1 MIDFHAHLDDEKI
14 LPFLDEI
21 IKRAKDTGVSLIISP
36 NVNLDSALKI
46 IEISK
51 KFENVLPMIGIHPS
65 EIDNFKD
72 ENLNQLEYFIKK
84 EKIIGIGEIGLDYT
98 YKTDKN
104 KQKEIFEKQLQL
116 AEKYKLPVVLHIRE
130 TFNDIFEIL
139 KNFKVIPIW
148 HSCTGNLE
156 EVEKFLEI
164 GGFIS
169 FSGIITFKNASRL
182 REIVKIVPLERIFL
196 ETDSP
201 YLTPEP
207 YRGKINEPAY
217 IKFVYQK
224 VVEIRKIEFE
234 EETSLKLDQEDINKI
249 SYFTVIKNINKLVHV
264 YLLEKD
270 FGNLENFKP
279 YMISIKIP
287 FHNKKII
294 IPEVDKIGY
303 FDLSLAKEKLVVYQ
317 KILVDKLLNYINS
330 QSK

>member
-36 NVNLDSALKI
+36 SINLNSALKI

-65 EIDNFKD
+65 EVDNFKD
-72 ENLNQLEYFIKK
+72 EDLNQLEDFIKK

-139 KNFKVIPIW
+139 KNFKVVPIW

-169 FSGIITFKNASRL
+169 FSGIITFKNANRL

-207 YRGKINEPAY
+207 YRGKINEPSY

-224 VVEIRKIEFE
+224 VAE
-234 EETSLKLDQEDINKI
+234 
-249 SYFTVIKNINKLVHV
+249 IKNIEI
-264 YLLEKD
+264 EKASNIIRNN
-270 FGNLENFKP
+270 FENLFK
-279 YMISIKIP
+279 I
-287 FHNKKII
+287 
-294 IPEVDKIGY
+294 
-303 FDLSLAKEKLVVYQ
+303 
-317 KILVDKLLNYINS
+317 
-330 QSK
+330 

>member
-1 MIDFHAHLDDEKI
+1 MIDFHAHLDDKKI

-21 IKRAKDTGVSLIISP
+21 IKRAKDDGVGLIVSP
-36 NVNLDSALKI
+36 SVNLDSALKI
-46 IEISK
+46 IEISN
-51 KFENVLPMIGIHPS
+51 KFENILPMIGIHPS

-104 KQKEIFEKQLQL
+104 KQKEIFKKQLQL

-148 HSCTGNLE
+148 HSCTGNLK

-207 YRGKINEPAY
+207 YRGKINEPAFV
-217 IKFVYQK
+217 KFVYQK
-224 VVEIRKIEFE
+224 VAE
-234 EETSLKLDQEDINKI
+234 
-249 SYFTVIKNINKLVHV
+249 IKNIEI
-264 YLLEKD
+264 EKVSNIIRNN
-270 FGNLENFKP
+270 FENLFK
-279 YMISIKIP
+279 I
-287 FHNKKII
+287 
-294 IPEVDKIGY
+294 
-303 FDLSLAKEKLVVYQ
+303 
-317 KILVDKLLNYINS
+317 
-330 QSK
+330 

>member
-1 MIDFHAHLDDEKI
+1 MIDFHSHLDDEKI

-21 IKRAKDTGVSLIISP
+21 IKRAKDTGVSLIVSP
-36 NVNLDSALKI
+36 SVNLDSAIKI

-65 EIDNFKD
+65 EIDNF
-72 ENLNQLEYFIKK
+72 ENEDLNQLEDLIKK

-104 KQKEIFEKQLQL
+104 RQKEIFEKQLQL

-139 KNFKVIPIW
+139 KKFKVVPIW

-156 EVEKFLEI
+156 EVEKFLEY

-169 FSGIITFKNASRL
+169 FSGIITFKNANKV

-201 YLTPEP
+201 YLTPES

-224 VVEIRKIEFE
+224 VAEIRKIEFE
-234 EETSLKLDQEDINKI
+234 KLDI
-249 SYFTVIKNINKLVHV
+249 VIEN
-264 YLLEKD
+264 
-270 FGNLENFKP
+270 NFK
-279 YMISIKIP
+279 
-287 FHNKKII
+287 
-294 IPEVDKIGY
+294 
-303 FDLSLAKEKLVVYQ
+303 KLFQ
-317 KILVDKLLNYINS
+317 F
-330 QSK
+330 

>member
-36 NVNLDSALKI
+36 SVNLDSALKI
-46 IEISK
+46 IEIYK

-65 EIDNFKD
+65 EIENFNDKD
-72 ENLNQLEYFIKK
+72 LDQLEDFIKK

-116 AEKYKLPVVLHIRE
+116 AEKYKLPLVLHIRE
-130 TFNDIFEIL
+130 TFNDVFEIL
-139 KNFKVIPIW
+139 KNFKVVPIW
-148 HSCTGNLE
+148 HSCSGNLE

-169 FSGIITFKNASRL
+169 FSGIITFKNANRL

-207 YRGKINEPAY
+207 YRSKINEPAY
-217 IKFVYQK
+217 VKFIYQQ
-224 VVEIRKIEFE
+224 VAE
-234 EETSLKLDQEDINKI
+234 
-249 SYFTVIKNINKLVHV
+249 IKNIEI
-264 YLLEKD
+264 EKIED
-270 FGNLENFKP
+270 FIDNNFKNLF
-279 YMISIKIP
+279 Y
-287 FHNKKII
+287 
-294 IPEVDKIGY
+294 
-303 FDLSLAKEKLVVYQ
+303 VV
-317 KILVDKLLNYINS
+317 
-330 QSK
+330 

>member
-36 NVNLDSALKI
+36 SVNLDSALKI

-72 ENLNQLEYFIKK
+72 EDFNYLEDFIKK

-116 AEKYKLPVVLHIRE
+116 AEKYKLAVVLHIRE
-130 TFNDIFEIL
+130 IFNDVFEIL
-139 KNFKVIPIW
+139 KNFKVVPIW

-224 VVEIRKIEFE
+224 VAE
-234 EETSLKLDQEDINKI
+234 
-249 SYFTVIKNINKLVHV
+249 IKNIEI
-264 YLLEKD
+264 EKVSNIIRNN
-270 FGNLENFKP
+270 FENLFK
-279 YMISIKIP
+279 I
-287 FHNKKII
+287 
-294 IPEVDKIGY
+294 
-303 FDLSLAKEKLVVYQ
+303 
-317 KILVDKLLNYINS
+317 
-330 QSK
+330 

>member
-21 IKRAKDTGVSLIISP
+21 IKRAEDAGVSLIISP
-36 NVNLDSALKI
+36 SINLDSALKI

-72 ENLNQLEYFIKK
+72 EDLNQLEDFIKK

-130 TFNDIFEIL
+130 TFNDVFEIL
-139 KNFKVIPIW
+139 KNFKVVPIW

-169 FSGIITFKNASRL
+169 FSGIITFKNANRL

-196 ETDSP
+196 ETDTP

-207 YRGKINEPAY
+207 CRGKINEPAY
-217 IKFVYQK
+217 VKFIYQQ
-224 VVEIRKIEFE
+224 VAE
-234 EETSLKLDQEDINKI
+234 
-249 SYFTVIKNINKLVHV
+249 IKNIEI
-264 YLLEKD
+264 EKIED
-270 FGNLENFKP
+270 FIDNNFKNLF
-279 YMISIKIP
+279 Y
-287 FHNKKII
+287 
-294 IPEVDKIGY
+294 
-303 FDLSLAKEKLVVYQ
+303 VV
-317 KILVDKLLNYINS
+317 
-330 QSK
+330 

>member
-1 MIDFHAHLDDEKI
+1 MIDFHAHLDDKKI

-21 IKRAKDTGVSLIISP
+21 IKRAKDDGVNLIISP
-36 NVNLDSALKI
+36 SVNLDSALKI
-46 IEISK
+46 IEISN
-51 KFENVLPMIGIHPS
+51 KFENILPMIGIHPS

-130 TFNDIFEIL
+130 TFNDVFEIL
-139 KNFKVIPIW
+139 KNFKVVPIW
-148 HSCTGNLE
+148 HSCSGNLE

-169 FSGIITFKNASRL
+169 FSGIITFKNANRL

-196 ETDSP
+196 ETDST

-217 IKFVYQK
+217 VKFIYQQVAEIKN
-224 VVEIRKIEFE
+224 IEFE
-234 EETSLKLDQEDINKI
+234 KLDI
-249 SYFTVIKNINKLVHV
+249 VIEN
-264 YLLEKD
+264 
-270 FGNLENFKP
+270 NFK
-279 YMISIKIP
+279 
-287 FHNKKII
+287 
-294 IPEVDKIGY
+294 
-303 FDLSLAKEKLVVYQ
+303 KLFQ
-317 KILVDKLLNYINS
+317 F
-330 QSK
+330 

>member
-36 NVNLDSALKI
+36 SVNLDSALKI

-72 ENLNQLEYFIKK
+72 EDFNHLEDFIKK

-116 AEKYKLPVVLHIRE
+116 AEKYKLPLVLHIRE

-224 VVEIRKIEFE
+224 VAE
-234 EETSLKLDQEDINKI
+234 
-249 SYFTVIKNINKLVHV
+249 IKNIEIGKVSNIIRNNF
-264 YLLEKD
+264 E
-270 FGNLENFKP
+270 NLFK
-279 YMISIKIP
+279 I
-287 FHNKKII
+287 
-294 IPEVDKIGY
+294 
-303 FDLSLAKEKLVVYQ
+303 
-317 KILVDKLLNYINS
+317 
-330 QSK
+330 

>member
-234 EETSLKLDQEDINKI
+234 KLDI
-249 SYFTVIKNINKLVHV
+249 VIEN
-264 YLLEKD
+264 
-270 FGNLENFKP
+270 NFK
-279 YMISIKIP
+279 
-287 FHNKKII
+287 
-294 IPEVDKIGY
+294 
-303 FDLSLAKEKLVVYQ
+303 KLFQ
-317 KILVDKLLNYINS
+317 F
-330 QSK
+330 

>member
-1 MIDFHAHLDDEKI
+1 MIDFHAHLDDKKI

-21 IKRAKDTGVSLIISP
+21 IKRAKDDGVGLIISP
-36 NVNLDSALKI
+36 SVNLDSALKI

-65 EIDNFKD
+65 EIDNFRG

-104 KQKEIFEKQLQL
+104 KQKEIFKKQLQL

-148 HSCTGNLE
+148 HSFAGNLE

-207 YRGKINEPAY
+207 YRGKINEPSY

-224 VVEIRKIEFE
+224 VSE
-234 EETSLKLDQEDINKI
+234 
-249 SYFTVIKNINKLVHV
+249 IKNIEI
-264 YLLEKD
+264 EKVSNIIRNN
-270 FGNLENFKP
+270 FENLFK
-279 YMISIKIP
+279 I
-287 FHNKKII
+287 
-294 IPEVDKIGY
+294 
-303 FDLSLAKEKLVVYQ
+303 
-317 KILVDKLLNYINS
+317 
-330 QSK
+330 

>member
-1 MIDFHAHLDDEKI
+1 
-14 LPFLDEI
+14 
-21 IKRAKDTGVSLIISP
+21 
-36 NVNLDSALKI
+36 
-46 IEISK
+46 
-51 KFENVLPMIGIHPS
+51 
-65 EIDNFKD
+65 
-72 ENLNQLEYFIKK
+72 
-84 EKIIGIGEIGLDYT
+84 
-98 YKTDKN
+98 
-104 KQKEIFEKQLQL
+104 
-116 AEKYKLPVVLHIRE
+116 
-130 TFNDIFEIL
+130 L

-234 EETSLKLDQEDINKI
+234 KLDI
-249 SYFTVIKNINKLVHV
+249 VIEN
-264 YLLEKD
+264 
-270 FGNLENFKP
+270 NFK
-279 YMISIKIP
+279 
-287 FHNKKII
+287 
-294 IPEVDKIGY
+294 
-303 FDLSLAKEKLVVYQ
+303 KLFQ
-317 KILVDKLLNYINS
+317 F
-330 QSK
+330 

>member
-21 IKRAKDTGVSLIISP
+21 IKRAKDAGVSLIISP
-36 NVNLDSALKI
+36 SINLNSALKI

-51 KFENVLPMIGIHPS
+51 KFENVLPMTGIHPS
-65 EIDNFKD
+65 EVDNFKD
-72 ENLNQLEYFIKK
+72 EDLYQLEDFIKK

-130 TFNDIFEIL
+130 TFSDVFEIL
-139 KNFKVIPIW
+139 KNFKVIPVW
-148 HSCTGNLE
+148 HSCSGNLE

-169 FSGIITFKNASRL
+169 FSGIITFKNANRL

-224 VVEIRKIEFE
+224 VAE
-234 EETSLKLDQEDINKI
+234 
-249 SYFTVIKNINKLVHV
+249 IKNIEIGKISNII
-264 YLLEKD
+264 
-270 FGNLENFKP
+270 GNNFENLFK
-279 YMISIKIP
+279 I
-287 FHNKKII
+287 
-294 IPEVDKIGY
+294 
-303 FDLSLAKEKLVVYQ
+303 
-317 KILVDKLLNYINS
+317 
-330 QSK
+330 

>member
-1 MIDFHAHLDDEKI
+1 MIDFHSHLDDEKI

-21 IKRAKDTGVSLIISP
+21 IKRAKDTGVSLIVSP
-36 NVNLDSALKI
+36 SVNLDSAIKI

-65 EIDNFKD
+65 EIDNF
-72 ENLNQLEYFIKK
+72 ENEDLNQLEDLIKK
-84 EKIIGIGEIGLDYT
+84 EKIIGIGEMGLDYT

-139 KNFKVIPIW
+139 KKFKVIPIW

-156 EVEKFLEI
+156 EVEKFLEY

-169 FSGIITFKNASRL
+169 FSGIITFKNANKV
-182 REIVKIVPLERIFL
+182 REIVKIVPLEKIFL

-207 YRGKINEPAY
+207 YRGKINEPANV
-217 IKFVYQK
+217 KFVYQK
-224 VVEIRKIEFE
+224 VAE
-234 EETSLKLDQEDINKI
+234 
-249 SYFTVIKNINKLVHV
+249 IKNIEI
-264 YLLEKD
+264 EK
-270 FGNLENFKP
+270 
-279 YMISIKIP
+279 IS
-287 FHNKKII
+287 NII
-294 IPEVDKIGY
+294 INNFENLFKI
-303 FDLSLAKEKLVVYQ
+303 
-317 KILVDKLLNYINS
+317 
-330 QSK
+330 

>member
-14 LPFLDEI
+14 LPFLAEI
-21 IKRAKDTGVSLIISP
+21 IKRAKDAGVNLIISP
-36 NVNLDSALKI
+36 SVNLNSALKI
-46 IEISK
+46 IKISK

-65 EIDNFKD
+65 EVDNSNDKD
-72 ENLNQLEYFIKK
+72 LDQLEDFIKK

-116 AEKYKLPVVLHIRE
+116 AEKYRLPVVLHIRG

-139 KNFKVIPIW
+139 KNFKVVPIW

-156 EVEKFLEI
+156 EIEKFLEI

-169 FSGIITFKNASRL
+169 FSGIITFKNANRL
-182 REIVKIVPLERIFL
+182 REIVKIIPLERIFL

-224 VVEIRKIEFE
+224 VAE
-234 EETSLKLDQEDINKI
+234 
-249 SYFTVIKNINKLVHV
+249 IKNIEI
-264 YLLEKD
+264 EKVSTIIRNN
-270 FGNLENFKP
+270 FENLFK
-279 YMISIKIP
+279 I
-287 FHNKKII
+287 
-294 IPEVDKIGY
+294 
-303 FDLSLAKEKLVVYQ
+303 
-317 KILVDKLLNYINS
+317 
-330 QSK
+330 

>member
-1 MIDFHAHLDDEKI
+1 MIDFHAHLDDKKI

-21 IKRAKDTGVSLIISP
+21 IKRAINSGVNLIIAPSVDL
-36 NVNLDSALKI
+36 NSAFKV

-51 KFENVLPMIGIHPS
+51 KFEKVLPMIGIHPS

-72 ENLNQLEYFIKK
+72 EDLNQLEDFIKK

-104 KQKEIFEKQLQL
+104 KQKEIFKKQLQL

-139 KNFKVIPIW
+139 KNFKVVPIW
-148 HSCTGNLE
+148 HSCTGSLE

-169 FSGIITFKNASRL
+169 FSGIITFKNASKL
-182 REIVKIVPLERIFL
+182 REIAKIVSLERIFL

-207 YRGKINEPAY
+207 YRGKINEPVY
-217 IKFVYQK
+217 VKFVYQK
-224 VVEIRKIEFE
+224 VAE
-234 EETSLKLDQEDINKI
+234 
-249 SYFTVIKNINKLVHV
+249 IKNIEI
-264 YLLEKD
+264 EKISNIIRNN
-270 FGNLENFKP
+270 FENLFK
-279 YMISIKIP
+279 I
-287 FHNKKII
+287 
-294 IPEVDKIGY
+294 
-303 FDLSLAKEKLVVYQ
+303 
-317 KILVDKLLNYINS
+317 
-330 QSK
+330 

>member
-21 IKRAKDTGVSLIISP
+21 IKRAKDAGVNLIISP
-36 NVNLDSALKI
+36 SVNLNSALKI

-65 EIDNFKD
+65 EVDNFKD
-72 ENLNQLEYFIKK
+72 EDLNQLEDFIKK

-130 TFNDIFEIL
+130 TFNDVFEIL
-139 KNFKVIPIW
+139 KNFKVVPIW

-169 FSGIITFKNASRL
+169 FSGIITFKKANRM
-182 REIVKIVPLERIFL
+182 REIVKILPLERIFL
-196 ETDSP
+196 ESDSP

-217 IKFVYQK
+217 IKFVYKK
-224 VVEIRKIEFE
+224 VAE
-234 EETSLKLDQEDINKI
+234 
-249 SYFTVIKNINKLVHV
+249 IKNIEIGKISNII
-264 YLLEKD
+264 
-270 FGNLENFKP
+270 GNNFENLFK
-279 YMISIKIP
+279 I
-287 FHNKKII
+287 
-294 IPEVDKIGY
+294 
-303 FDLSLAKEKLVVYQ
+303 
-317 KILVDKLLNYINS
+317 
-330 QSK
+330 

>member
-21 IKRAKDTGVSLIISP
+21 IKRAKDTGLNLIISP
-36 NVNLDSALKI
+36 SVNLDSAFKI

-51 KFENVLPMIGIHPS
+51 KFENVSPMIGIHPS

-72 ENLNQLEYFIKK
+72 ADLNQLEDFIKK

-130 TFNDIFEIL
+130 TFNDVFEIL
-139 KNFKVIPIW
+139 KNFKVVPIW

-169 FSGIITFKNASRL
+169 FSGIITFKNANRL

-217 IKFVYQK
+217 VKFIYQQ
-224 VVEIRKIEFE
+224 VAE
-234 EETSLKLDQEDINKI
+234 
-249 SYFTVIKNINKLVHV
+249 IKNIEI
-264 YLLEKD
+264 EKIEYFID
-270 FGNLENFKP
+270 NNFKNLF
-279 YMISIKIP
+279 Y
-287 FHNKKII
+287 
-294 IPEVDKIGY
+294 
-303 FDLSLAKEKLVVYQ
+303 VV
-317 KILVDKLLNYINS
+317 
-330 QSK
+330 

>member
-21 IKRAKDTGVSLIISP
+21 IKRAKDAGVSLIISP
-36 NVNLDSALKI
+36 SVNLNSALKI

-51 KFENVLPMIGIHPS
+51 KFENVLSMIGIHPS
-65 EIDNFKD
+65 EIYNFNDK
-72 ENLNQLEYFIKK
+72 NLNKLEDFIRK

-104 KQKEIFEKQLQL
+104 KQKEIFKKQLQL

-130 TFNDIFEIL
+130 TFDDIFEIL
-139 KNFKVIPIW
+139 KNFKIVPIW

-207 YRGKINEPAY
+207 YRGKINEPSY

-224 VVEIRKIEFE
+224 VAEIRKIEIE
-234 EETSLKLDQEDINKI
+234 KLDI
-249 SYFTVIKNINKLVHV
+249 VIEN
-264 YLLEKD
+264 
-270 FGNLENFKP
+270 NFK
-279 YMISIKIP
+279 
-287 FHNKKII
+287 
-294 IPEVDKIGY
+294 
-303 FDLSLAKEKLVVYQ
+303 KLFQ
-317 KILVDKLLNYINS
+317 F
-330 QSK
+330 

>member
-21 IKRAKDTGVSLIISP
+21 IKRAKDAGVSLIISP
-36 NVNLDSALKI
+36 SVNLNSAFKI

-65 EIDNFKD
+65 EVYNFKD
-72 ENLNQLEYFIKK
+72 EDLDQLEDFIKK

-130 TFNDIFEIL
+130 TFNEIFEIL

-169 FSGIITFKNASRL
+169 FSGIITFKNANRL
-182 REIVKIVPLERIFL
+182 REIAKIVPLERIFL

-224 VVEIRKIEFE
+224 VAE
-234 EETSLKLDQEDINKI
+234 
-249 SYFTVIKNINKLVHV
+249 IKNIEIGKISNIIRNNF
-264 YLLEKD
+264 E
-270 FGNLENFKP
+270 NLFR
-279 YMISIKIP
+279 I
-287 FHNKKII
+287 
-294 IPEVDKIGY
+294 
-303 FDLSLAKEKLVVYQ
+303 
-317 KILVDKLLNYINS
+317 
-330 QSK
+330 

>member
-14 LPFLDEI
+14 LPFLAEI
-21 IKRAKDTGVSLIISP
+21 IKRAKDAGVNLIISP
-36 NVNLDSALKI
+36 SVNLNSALKI

-65 EIDNFKD
+65 EVDNSNDKD
-72 ENLNQLEYFIKK
+72 LDQLEDFIKK

-116 AEKYKLPVVLHIRE
+116 AEKYRLPVVLHIRG

-139 KNFKVIPIW
+139 KNFKVVPIW
-148 HSCTGNLE
+148 HSYTGNLE
-156 EVEKFLEI
+156 EIEKFLEI

-169 FSGIITFKNASRL
+169 FSGIITFKNANRL
-182 REIVKIVPLERIFL
+182 REIVKIIPLERIFL

-224 VVEIRKIEFE
+224 VAE
-234 EETSLKLDQEDINKI
+234 
-249 SYFTVIKNINKLVHV
+249 IKNIEI
-264 YLLEKD
+264 EKVSTIIRNN
-270 FGNLENFKP
+270 FENLFK
-279 YMISIKIP
+279 I
-287 FHNKKII
+287 
-294 IPEVDKIGY
+294 
-303 FDLSLAKEKLVVYQ
+303 
-317 KILVDKLLNYINS
+317 
-330 QSK
+330 

>member
-1 MIDFHAHLDDEKI
+1 MIDFHVHLDDEKI

-21 IKRAKDTGVSLIISP
+21 IKRAKDAGVRLIVSP
-36 NVNLDSALKI
+36 SVNLDSALKI

-51 KFENVLPMIGIHPS
+51 KFENVLTMIGIHPS
-65 EIDNFKD
+65 EIDNLTDKD
-72 ENLNQLEYFIKK
+72 LYQLENSIKK

-104 KQKEIFEKQLQL
+104 KQKEIFENQLHL

-139 KNFKVIPIW
+139 KNFKIVPIW

-156 EVEKFLEI
+156 EVEKFLEY

-169 FSGIITFKNASRL
+169 FSGIITFKNANKL

-207 YRGKINEPAY
+207 YRGKINEPAF
-217 IKFVYQK
+217 IKFIYQK
-224 VVEIRKIEFE
+224 VAEIKNIEFE
-234 EETSLKLDQEDINKI
+234 EI
-249 SYFTVIKNINKLVHV
+249 
-264 YLLEKD
+264 
-270 FGNLENFKP
+270 ENF
-279 YMISIKIP
+279 IDNN
-287 FHNKKII
+287 FKKL
-294 IPEVDKIGY
+294 
-303 FDLSLAKEKLVVYQ
+303 FKL
-317 KILVDKLLNYINS
+317 
-330 QSK
+330 

>member
-14 LPFLDEI
+14 LHFLDEI
-21 IKRAKDTGVSLIISP
+21 IKRAIDSDVNLIISP
-36 NVNLDSALKI
+36 SVNLDSALKI

-65 EIDNFKD
+65 EIDNFKNED
-72 ENLNQLEYFIKK
+72 LNQLEDFIKK

-139 KNFKVIPIW
+139 KKFKVIPIW

-156 EVEKFLEI
+156 EVEKFLEY

-169 FSGIITFKNASRL
+169 FSGIITFKNANRL

-207 YRGKINEPAY
+207 YRDKINEPAY

-224 VVEIRKIEFE
+224 VAE
-234 EETSLKLDQEDINKI
+234 
-249 SYFTVIKNINKLVHV
+249 IKNIEI
-264 YLLEKD
+264 EKVSNIIRNN
-270 FGNLENFKP
+270 FENLFK
-279 YMISIKIP
+279 I
-287 FHNKKII
+287 
-294 IPEVDKIGY
+294 
-303 FDLSLAKEKLVVYQ
+303 
-317 KILVDKLLNYINS
+317 
-330 QSK
+330 

>member
-21 IKRAKDTGVSLIISP
+21 IKRAKDSGVSLIVSP
-36 NVNLDSALKI
+36 SVNLDSALKI

-65 EIDNFKD
+65 EVDNSNDK
-72 ENLNQLEYFIKK
+72 NLNQLEDFIKK

-130 TFNDIFEIL
+130 TFNDVFEIL
-139 KNFKVIPIW
+139 KNFKVAPIW

-169 FSGIITFKNASRL
+169 FSGIITFKNANRL

-224 VVEIRKIEFE
+224 VAE
-234 EETSLKLDQEDINKI
+234 
-249 SYFTVIKNINKLVHV
+249 IKNIEIGKVSNIIRNNF
-264 YLLEKD
+264 E
-270 FGNLENFKP
+270 NLFK
-279 YMISIKIP
+279 I
-287 FHNKKII
+287 
-294 IPEVDKIGY
+294 
-303 FDLSLAKEKLVVYQ
+303 
-317 KILVDKLLNYINS
+317 
-330 QSK
+330 

>member
-21 IKRAKDTGVSLIISP
+21 IKRAKDAGVSLIISP
-36 NVNLDSALKI
+36 SVNLNSALKI

-65 EIDNFKD
+65 EVD
-72 ENLNQLEYFIKK
+72 NLNNKDLYQLEDFIKK

-116 AEKYKLPVVLHIRE
+116 AEKYKLPVVLHIRG

-139 KNFKVIPIW
+139 KNFKVVPIW

-169 FSGIITFKNASRL
+169 FSGIITFKNADRL
-182 REIVKIVPLERIFL
+182 REIVKIVPLERIFI

-224 VVEIRKIEFE
+224 VAE
-234 EETSLKLDQEDINKI
+234 
-249 SYFTVIKNINKLVHV
+249 IKNIEIGKISNIIRNNF
-264 YLLEKD
+264 E
-270 FGNLENFKP
+270 NLFK
-279 YMISIKIP
+279 I
-287 FHNKKII
+287 
-294 IPEVDKIGY
+294 
-303 FDLSLAKEKLVVYQ
+303 
-317 KILVDKLLNYINS
+317 
-330 QSK
+330 

>member
-21 IKRAKDTGVSLIISP
+21 IKRAKDSGVSLIVSP
-36 NVNLDSALKI
+36 SVNLDSALKI

-65 EIDNFKD
+65 EVDNFNDK
-72 ENLNQLEYFIKK
+72 NLNQLEDFIKK

-130 TFNDIFEIL
+130 TFNDVFEIL

-169 FSGIITFKNASRL
+169 FSGIITFKNANRL
-182 REIVKIVPLERIFL
+182 REIAKIVPLERMFL

-224 VVEIRKIEFE
+224 IAE
-234 EETSLKLDQEDINKI
+234 
-249 SYFTVIKNINKLVHV
+249 IKNIEIGKVSNIIRNNF
-264 YLLEKD
+264 E
-270 FGNLENFKP
+270 NLFK
-279 YMISIKIP
+279 I
-287 FHNKKII
+287 
-294 IPEVDKIGY
+294 
-303 FDLSLAKEKLVVYQ
+303 
-317 KILVDKLLNYINS
+317 
-330 QSK
+330 

>member
-14 LPFLDEI
+14 LHFLNEI
-21 IKRAKDTGVSLIISP
+21 IKRAIDSGVNLIISP
-36 NVNLDSALKI
+36 SVNLDSALKI

-65 EIDNFKD
+65 EIDNFKNED
-72 ENLNQLEYFIKK
+72 LNQLEDLIKK

-104 KQKEIFEKQLQL
+104 RQKEIFEKQLQL

-139 KNFKVIPIW
+139 KKFKVIPIW

-156 EVEKFLEI
+156 EVEKFLEY

-169 FSGIITFKNASRL
+169 FSGIITFKNANKV
-182 REIVKIVPLERIFL
+182 REIVKIVPLKRIFL

-207 YRGKINEPAY
+207 YRGKVNEPAY

-224 VVEIRKIEFE
+224 VAE
-234 EETSLKLDQEDINKI
+234 
-249 SYFTVIKNINKLVHV
+249 IKNIEI
-264 YLLEKD
+264 EKISNIIRNN
-270 FGNLENFKP
+270 FENLFK
-279 YMISIKIP
+279 I
-287 FHNKKII
+287 
-294 IPEVDKIGY
+294 
-303 FDLSLAKEKLVVYQ
+303 
-317 KILVDKLLNYINS
+317 
-330 QSK
+330 

>member
-14 LPFLDEI
+14 LHFLDEI
-21 IKRAKDTGVSLIISP
+21 IKRAIDSGVNLIISP
-36 NVNLDSALKI
+36 SVNLDSALKI

-72 ENLNQLEYFIKK
+72 ENLNQLEDLIKK

-130 TFNDIFEIL
+130 TFSDIFEIL
-139 KNFKVIPIW
+139 KKFKVIPIW

-156 EVEKFLEI
+156 EVEKFLEY

-169 FSGIITFKNASRL
+169 FSGIITFKNANRL

-224 VVEIRKIEFE
+224 VAE
-234 EETSLKLDQEDINKI
+234 
-249 SYFTVIKNINKLVHV
+249 IKNIEI
-264 YLLEKD
+264 EKISNIIRNN
-270 FGNLENFKP
+270 FENFF
-279 YMISIKIP
+279 KI
-287 FHNKKII
+287 
-294 IPEVDKIGY
+294 
-303 FDLSLAKEKLVVYQ
+303 
-317 KILVDKLLNYINS
+317 
-330 QSK
+330 

>member
-36 NVNLDSALKI
+36 SVNLDSALKI

-72 ENLNQLEYFIKK
+72 EDFNYLEDFIKK

-104 KQKEIFEKQLQL
+104 KQKEIFEKQFQL

-130 TFNDIFEIL
+130 TFNNVFEIL

-224 VVEIRKIEFE
+224 VAE
-234 EETSLKLDQEDINKI
+234 
-249 SYFTVIKNINKLVHV
+249 IKNIEI
-264 YLLEKD
+264 EKVNNIIRNN
-270 FGNLENFKP
+270 FENLFK
-279 YMISIKIP
+279 I
-287 FHNKKII
+287 
-294 IPEVDKIGY
+294 
-303 FDLSLAKEKLVVYQ
+303 
-317 KILVDKLLNYINS
+317 
-330 QSK
+330 